1 MAFTTIDEYIASFPD
16 DVQQILVKVRA
27 AMHAVLPDAPEKIR
41 YGMPAIVL
49 GGRYALHFA
58 AWKHHVGIYPVAKAD
73 DALERD
79 LAPYRA
85 AKDSI
90 NFRYDSPIPYDLIER
105 ITAFVN
111 ERPRN

>member
-1 MAFTTIDEYIASFPD
+1 MASATIDEYIASFPEET
-16 DVQQILVKVRA
+16 QEILVKIRA
-27 AMHAVLPDAPEKIR
+27 AMHNVLPDAPEKIR
-41 YGMPAIVL
+41 YGMPAILL

-73 DALERD
+73 DALEAE

-90 NFRYDSPIPYDLIER
+90 NFRYDRPIPYDLIER